1 MTAFLSDALRLVG
14 HAVAALLC
22 LMAMAPL
29 ASRRVRGALERTLL
43 VLFTLAGTWHAF
55 EATALLIEV
64 AITARPAPFRI
75 PVAAGAGV
83 CLAGAATMLAATRSS
98 LRWLS
103 ALAVAAQVCSW
114 LAAGAGSATFA
125 WTSALPPAIF
135 YYGVRSYHLL
145 GLTIGRRFIFTM
157 RLGATFALYLFV
169 VRRLAGFAEDSFEV
183 LGPLVEVVLIFAA
196 ALVWLPLYGWISRFL
211 AERTRIY
218 ADLSK
223 RVLEEA
229 AGILDARE
237 RLEFLAAGVGRSFG
251 VRRVVVSATNDGRL
265 TGSYGPE
272 SPSLDSHL
280 TALEAA
286 ASRTPFE
293 AAHVGDKKTG
303 EVGALLEEAGFHY
316 VFPLRYEG
324 RLLGLLLVDCAP
336 RQYLDEDEA
345 VLLGLSRQIAHS
357 IETLMLIEEKIRL
370 ERALVQ
376 QEHLASLGRVAATI
390 AHEIRNPLSS
400 IKTLAQLM
408 REDGDVDARYS
419 RDLGFIIGETD
430 RLSGSV
436 QQLLTFSRPAA
447 DKQETVDVAAALET
461 ALDVLAR
468 QQAQEGLRIERSIE
482 SGLRLQN
489 TSTEAVK
496 QIVLNLA
503 LNAVQASPA
512 GAVVRIDARTKDG
525 LVAIVITDQGPGISS
540 EVRERMFEPFFTT
553 RQKGTGLG
561 LAIVQ
566 KNVRAMGGEIQVDSP
581 VEAGRGTRVTV
592 TLPASPKK

>member
-1 MTAFLSDALRLVG
+1 L
-14 HAVAALLC
+14 
-22 LMAMAPL
+22 
-29 ASRRVRGALERTLL
+29 
-43 VLFTLAGTWHAF
+43 
-55 EATALLIEV
+55 
-64 AITARPAPFRI
+64 
-75 PVAAGAGV
+75 
-83 CLAGAATMLAATRSS
+83 
-98 LRWLS
+98 
-103 ALAVAAQVCSW
+103 
-114 LAAGAGSATFA
+114 
-125 WTSALPPAIF
+125 
-135 YYGVRSYHLL
+135 
-145 GLTIGRRFIFTM
+145 
-157 RLGATFALYLFV
+157 
-169 VRRLAGFAEDSFEV
+169 
-183 LGPLVEVVLIFAA
+183 
-196 ALVWLPLYGWISRFL
+196 
-211 AERTRIY
+211 
-218 ADLSK
+218 K
-223 RVLEEA
+223 
-229 AGILDARE
+229 
-237 RLEFLAAGVGRSFG
+237 FLAAGVGRSFG
-251 VRRVVVSATNDGRL
+251 VRRVVVSATNDGRMS
-265 TGSYGPE
+265 GSYGPE
-272 SPSLDSHL
+272 SSGLDSHL

-286 ASRTPFE
+286 ASKTPFE
-293 AAHVGDKKTG
+293 VAHVGDKKTG
-303 EVGALLEEAGFHY
+303 DVGALLEEAGFHY

-408 REDGDVDARYS
+408 REDADVDARYS

-447 DKQETVDVAAALET
+447 EKQETVDVAAALET

-468 QQAQEGLRIERSIE
+468 QQAQEGLRLERSIE
-482 SGLRLQN
+482 PGLSLEN

-503 LNAVQASPA
+503 LNAVQASPP
-512 GAVVRIDARTKDG
+512 GAVVHIDARRKDG
-525 LVAIVITDQGPGISS
+525 LVAIAVTDQGPGISP

-566 KNVRAMGGEIQVDSP
+566 KNVRAMGGEIQVESP
-581 VEAGRGTRVTV
+581 VGAGRGTCVTV